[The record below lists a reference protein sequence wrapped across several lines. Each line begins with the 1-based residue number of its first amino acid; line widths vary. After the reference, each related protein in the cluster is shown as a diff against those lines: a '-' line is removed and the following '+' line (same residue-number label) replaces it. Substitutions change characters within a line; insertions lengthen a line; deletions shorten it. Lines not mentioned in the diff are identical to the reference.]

1 MKEII
6 ATLALALVCV
16 SCGLSAPASDE
27 TKNGDEGE
35 HEMSRIFD
43 MPYLMRDLD
52 NGLRV
57 IAVRTDYP
65 DIVTL
70 QIPVQTGSRNE
81 VEPGKSGFA
90 HFFEHMMFRGTK
102 KFPADVYTDILKKAG
117 ADQNAYTSDD
127 YTNYHITFT
136 NADLERI
143 IEIEADRF
151 QNLEYPESAFRTEAL
166 AVKGEY
172 LKNYSNPTAKAYER
186 IRDLAFDMHSYQHTT
201 MGFIEDIEAM
211 PEQIEYSRKFFD
223 RWYRPEKTA
232 VIIVGD
238 VDPERAFGLVRKYW
252 GNWERG
258 DYSVDVPVEPPLEG
272 PIYEHIAWEGP
283 TQPWLFMAFRGPA
296 LEPTGKDMPAMDLL
310 SSIYFSESSPLYQ
323 RLVLED
329 QSVDQLVTY
338 FPNRK
343 DPNLLMVY
351 ARLTDEKHAADV
363 EAAINSTLAEARTV
377 LIDATRLDDTKSRL
391 RYMFTAALDSASG
404 IGSVL
409 ASFVQFARTP
419 ETINEVYRSYEG
431 LTPQDIRGAAD
442 RYFVDAGRVTVTL
455 SSADSMAG
463 IDGKSSVDALVARE
477 EESGPGFPS
486 SSEETIDDKGR
497 DSPESIAAPPRIPA
511 KTAAE
516 ASVSIVAQPSTSAPL
531 VDVAFVVHAGA
542 AMDPPG
548 KKGLASLTAA
558 MITEGGSTTH
568 SIQQINDAMY
578 PIASGFEAQVDKEMT
593 RLAGQVHKDNL
604 DTWYGLVRGQLLNPG
619 WREQD
624 FRRVKTQLINS
635 IRTSLVGNNDEELGK
650 EVLYSEIYGPGHPYG
665 SLNLGAIAD
674 IEAIT
679 LADVK
684 AFYEDYYI
692 ANNLTVGLAGGYGD
706 DFAARI
712 AGDLQGLGG
721 GARARP
727 EIPPAPPLA
736 ANAAVI
742 IEKETRAVAV
752 SLGIPIDL
760 RRGDRDWV
768 ALWLARSY
776 LGEHRS
782 TNARLF
788 QRIREER
795 GMNYGDY
802 AYIEYFPRGMFQFHP
817 DTNLAR
823 QQQIFQIWI
832 RPVRN
837 NNDAHFATRAAV
849 FELQKLIDEGMSEQD
864 FKATRSFLS
873 KFVSLLTDGQS
884 RQLGYEI
891 DSRYYGTG
899 RFADYVRDG
908 LARLTLDDV
917 NRVIRENLSTDSMQY
932 VFVTRDAADL
942 RRRLID
948 DSTSPISYDSAKP
961 AELLEEDREIAAL
974 PLVFGEGA
982 VRILPA
988 SSVFGGA
995 DSGTVAGGLP
1005 STRR

>member
-1 MKEII
+1 
-6 ATLALALVCV
+6 
-16 SCGLSAPASDE
+16 
-27 TKNGDEGE
+27 
-35 HEMSRIFD
+35 
-43 MPYLMRDLD
+43 MPYLMRDLN

-57 IAVRTDYP
+57 IVVRTDYP

-102 KFPADVYTDILKKAG
+102 KFPADLYTDILKKAG

-136 NADLERI
+136 KADLEKI

-151 QNLEYPESAFRTEAL
+151 QNLEYSESAFRTEAL

-186 IRDLAFDMHSYQHTT
+186 IRDLAFDKHSYQHTT

-211 PEQIEYSRKFFD
+211 PEQIEYSREFFS

-232 VIIVGD
+232 VIVVGD
-238 VDPERAFGLVRKYW
+238 VDPEQTFELVRKYW
-252 GNWERG
+252 GNWERS
-258 DYSVDVPVEPPLEG
+258 DYTVDIPVEPPLNG
-272 PIYEHIAWEGP
+272 PIYEHIEWEAP

-296 LEPTGKDMPAMDLL
+296 LESTGKDMPAMDLL
-310 SSIYFSESSPLYQ
+310 SSVYFSESSGLYQ
-323 RLVLED
+323 KLVLED
-329 QSVDQLVTY
+329 QSVDQLMTY

-343 DPNLLMVY
+343 DPNLLMLY

-363 EAAINSTLAEARTV
+363 EAAINATLAEARTA
-377 LIDATRLDDTKSRL
+377 LIDSKRLEDTKSRL
-391 RYMFTAALDSASG
+391 RYMFTAELDSAGG

-409 ASFVQFARTP
+409 ASYVHFARTP
-419 ETINEVYRSYEG
+419 ETINEVYRSYDA
-431 LTPQDIRGAAD
+431 LTARDIRDAAN

-455 SSADSMAG
+455 SSGNSMAG
-463 IDGKSSVDALVARE
+463 IDGKSSLDALTAKADG
-477 EESGPGFPS
+477 SGSGIS
-486 SSEETIDDKGR
+486 SSGDER
-497 DSPESIAAPPRIPA
+497 AAGPA
-511 KTAAE
+511 NGAPGQSTSTAA
-516 ASVSIVAQPSTSAPL
+516 ASGSSTGALAETPVSIVAQPSASAPL

-542 AMDPPG
+542 AMDPPD

-558 MITEGGSTTH
+558 MITEGGSFTH
-568 SIQQINDAMY
+568 TIQQINDAMY
-578 PIASGFEAQVDKEMT
+578 ALASGFDAQVDKEMT
-593 RLAGQVHKDNL
+593 RLSGQVHKDNL
-604 DTWYGLVRGQLLNPG
+604 DTWYGLIRGQLLNPG

-650 EVLYSEIYGPGHPYG
+650 EVLYSEIYGVGHPYG
-665 SLNLGAIAD
+665 SLNLGHIGD

-684 AFYEDYYI
+684 KFYEDYYTI
-692 ANNLTVGLAGGYGD
+692 SNITVGLAGGYGD
-706 DFAARI
+706 EFAARL
-712 AGDLQGLGG
+712 ASDLQSL
-721 GARARP
+721 RAGTRLRP
-727 EIPPAPPLA
+727 EIPPAPPLD
-736 ANAAVI
+736 ANRAVI
-742 IEKETRAVAV
+742 IEKETPAVAV
-752 SLGIPIDL
+752 SLGIPIEL
-760 RRGDRDWV
+760 KRGDPDWV

-782 TNARLF
+782 TNAHLF
-788 QRIREER
+788 QRLREER

-837 NNDAHFATRAAV
+837 NNDAHFATRTAIY
-849 FELQKLIDEGMSEQD
+849 ELQKLIDAGMSESD
-864 FKATRSFLS
+864 FEATRSFLS

-891 DSRYYGTG
+891 DSRFYGTG
-899 RFADYVRDG
+899 RFSEYVRDG
-908 LARLTLDDV
+908 LARLTLEDV
-917 NRVIRENLSTDSMQY
+917 NRAIRENLRTDNMQY
-932 VFVTRDAADL
+932 VFVAKDAADL
-942 RRRLID
+942 RRRLLE
-948 DSTSPISYDSAKP
+948 DSGSPISYDSAKP
-961 AELLEEDREIAAL
+961 DELLEEDREIASL
-974 PLVFGEGA
+974 PLVFDEAA
-982 VRILPA
+982 VRVRP
-988 SSVFGGA
+988 SSEVFGGA
-995 DSGTVAGGLP
+995 GS
-1005 STRR
+1005 